1 MNIHQLSI
9 TYLPEQ
15 DRILARVNTT
25 AGEELRLWLTR
36 RLMVGLWPL
45 LSKAMTERL
54 LRLEAAG
61 SSLDA
66 ADDQLKQM
74 LTDFRKQ
81 EFLQHADFAT
91 PYRKTETEPD
101 LPLGEEPLLVT
112 DVDATPLPNGRLRLH
127 FNESARLRD
136 SPLTEASAPVP
147 EAPKSPESP
156 RLPES
161 ATLLQPP
168 QPGQVPAAAAPA
180 QPAVP
185 APPRRFQMEME
196 PRLMQG
202 LLHLLEQALVQSR
215 WREPFLSAVVDDAS
229 ATESSSRASR
239 PRYLN

>member
-1 MNIHQLSI
+1 MNIHQLSV

-25 AGEELRLWLTR
+25 AGEEMRLWLTR

-54 LRLEAAG
+54 LRLETAG

-74 LTDFRKQ
+74 LADFRKEQ
-81 EFLQHADFAT
+81 FLQHADFAT
-91 PYRKTETEPD
+91 PYRENEPN

-112 DVDATPLPNGRLRLH
+112 DVDATPLPNGRLRLC
-127 FNESARLRD
+127 FNESARLRAA
-136 SPLTEASAPVP
+136 PLNAAP
-147 EAPKSPESP
+147 SPESP
-156 RLPES
+156 QLQQP
-161 ATLLQPP
+161 AQPP
-168 QPGQVPAAAAPA
+168 ADTAPA
-180 QPAVP
+180 QPAAP
-185 APPRRFQMEME
+185 AAARRFQMEME

-215 WREPFLSAVVDDAS
+215 WRETFLSAEVDDAS
-229 ATESSSRASR
+229 ATEGQSKASS